1 MQWKISERG
10 IARRVLKPELLVV
23 LSAINENES
32 LLKMRESETLIA
44 WIFKCFA
51 KSRQNIE
58 SHRWERWFIRALTSS
73 SNIFLR
79 CVYYVISINILLSRL
94 VSKKSLKSSF
104 TGGNCWN
111 YSFKHQ
117 KCKYLPTINW
127 PNFFYW
133 EEKKTNSLKWCILL
147 ALSACDPLLV
157 PILTSCCSE
166 ESLTWLNSVWLLSR
180 KHCGPRIV
188 RLWTVWNDFRDLAVE
203 TEA

>member
-94 VSKKSLKSSF
+94 VSKTISNLHLLMAVAEITPSNIKNANIYQQSTDVISF
-104 TGGNCWN
+104 
-111 YSFKHQ
+111 
-117 KCKYLPTINW
+117 I
-127 PNFFYW
+127 
-133 EEKKTNSLKWCILL
+133 ERKKK
-147 ALSACDPLLV
+147 
-157 PILTSCCSE
+157 
-166 ESLTWLNSVWLLSR
+166 R
-180 KHCGPRIV
+180 K
-188 RLWTVWNDFRDLAVE
+188 A
-203 TEA
+203 